1 MQFSQLKTLLI
12 ILIVASLACL
22 PLNGQDVQYE
32 EAVVTAITDTLE
44 GGVGGVTVDRLGFI
58 YSADFGERI
67 RKITPFGEI
76 HMLSQS
82 MYGSSGNAFD
92 SRGNLYQANFH
103 GNLIRKIA
111 RDGTVTTFADEGLS
125 GPVGIAI
132 DNDDN
137 LYVCNCSDNSISKIT
152 RFGKVMSFAKSDLLK
167 CPNGITFDSEG
178 NLMVVSFNSSIVAKI
193 SPDGAVK
200 AFADTKSFNG
210 HIAMARGNF
219 YVTGFRSN
227 RIFKVTPDGQSSVF
241 AGTGAF
247 GQNDG
252 PASQAVFALPNGIAA
267 SPNGDRL
274 YINEMLT
281 DPRNPDTPR
290 KSIVRQIKFT
300 SLADRISQTLNEAN
314 VESAKAVYKQYK
326 TDPATQAINTE
337 QQINAL
343 GYRLM
348 GARRMPEAI
357 AIFTLNV
364 ESYPKS
370 WNVYDSLAEAYM
382 NSGNARKAIELYE
395 KSLKINPG
403 NANGISMLE
412 RLGAR

>member
-1 MQFSQLKTLLI
+1 MHLGHLKFI
-12 ILIVASLACL
+12 IAGSIAVLSLL
-22 PLNGQDVQYE
+22 PLNAQDVQYE
-32 EAVVTAITDTLE
+32 EAIVTAITDTLQ

-76 HMLSQS
+76 EMLSQS
-82 MYGSSGNAFD
+82 MYGSSGNAVD

-132 DNDDN
+132 DKEDN
-137 LYVCNCSDNSISKIT
+137 LYVCNCNDNSLSKIT
-152 RFGKVMSFAKSDLLK
+152 RFGKVMSFAKSDLFN

-178 NLMVVSFNSSIVAKI
+178 NLMVVSFNNSIVAKV

-210 HIAMARGNF
+210 HIALARGNF

-227 RIFKVTPDGQSSVF
+227 RIFKVTPEGESSVF

-247 GQNDG
+247 GQKDG

-274 YINEMLT
+274 YINEMLS
-281 DPRNPDTPR
+281 DPRNPDNPR
-290 KSIVRQIKFT
+290 FSVVRQIKFT
-300 SLADRISQTLNEAN
+300 SLADRISQALNGGG
-314 VESAKAVYKQYK
+314 VETAKVIYKEYK
-326 TDPATQAINTE
+326 SDPATRTINTE

-343 GYRLM
+343 GYQLM
-348 GARRMPEAI
+348 GARKMQEAI

-370 WNVYDSLAEAYM
+370 WNVYDSLGEAYM
-382 NSGNARKAIELYE
+382 NAGNARKAIEHYE
-395 KSLKINPG
+395 KSLEINPG